1 MENVSVEIVLI
12 IIAILANG
20 LFAGSEIALVS
31 SRVSR
36 LVEFRERGTRG
47 AATALAL
54 KRSPESFLAT
64 IQIAISLVSALASA
78 VGGAAAVEELTP
90 WVSRLP
96 IPGATRWAEPVA
108 LGMVILV
115 ITFVSLVIGELT
127 PKALALRNP
136 ERVACTVAGPVS
148 ALTRMFAS
156 IVSVLT
162 ASTNL
167 MLRLLGQGAPAE
179 STFVSEEEVK
189 YLLREG
195 TEKGVFEKLEDELV
209 RSIFEFAD
217 RTVREIMVPRVNIV
231 GLEVDTAPHEVLPRA
246 AGIRYSRIVV
256 YRGSVEHP
264 VGVVAV
270 RDLFRVVAR
279 GETPVL
285 TSIMRPALFV
295 PETARVSR
303 LLRDFQRRR
312 QYLALV
318 VDEYGGVVGLV
329 TIEDLLE
336 EIVGEIREP
345 GESVP
350 AYVTRLSDRAYVVDG
365 SAPVRELREA
375 LNISVPDSPDY
386 TTAAGFVIT
395 ALGSLP
401 TPGVA
406 LSRGGWRWTVVDMDG
421 PRVTK
426 VKLERE
432 DQPAAGAPGS

>member
-1 MENVSVEIVLI
+1 MDSVSVEIVLI
-12 IIAILANG
+12 IVAIVANG

-36 LVEFRERGTRG
+36 LVELRERGTRG

-54 KRSPESFLAT
+54 KRAPESFLAT

-78 VGGAAAVEELTP
+78 VGGAAAVERLTP
-90 WVSRLP
+90 WLSGLP
-96 IPGATRWAEPVA
+96 IPGAGTWASPVA
-108 LGMVILV
+108 LGIVILV
-115 ITFVSLVIGELT
+115 ITFFSLVIGELT

-136 ERVACTVAGPVS
+136 ERLACTVAGLIA

-156 IVSVLT
+156 VVAVLT
-162 ASTNL
+162 ASTNM
-167 MLRLLGQGAPAE
+167 MLRLLGQGAPGE

-231 GLEVDTAPHEVLPRA
+231 GLDVDTPPEEVLRRA
-246 AGIRYSRIVV
+246 ADIRYSRIVV
-256 YRGSVEHP
+256 YRRSVEHP
-264 VGVVAV
+264 VGIVAV
-270 RDLFRVVAR
+270 RALFRLVAR

-285 TSIMRPALFV
+285 AHVMRPPFFV

-329 TIEDLLE
+329 TLEDLLE

-345 GESVP
+345 GENVP

-375 LNISVPDSPDY
+375 LDVPVPDSLDY
-386 TTAAGFVIT
+386 TTAAGFLIT

-406 LSRGGWRWTVVDMDG
+406 LSRDGWRWTVVDMDG

-426 VKLERE
+426 VKLERD
-432 DQPAAGAPGS
+432 DQPPNSIS

>member
-1 MENVSVEIVLI
+1 
-12 IIAILANG
+12 
-20 LFAGSEIALVS
+20 
-31 SRVSR
+31 
-36 LVEFRERGTRG
+36 
-47 AATALAL
+47 
-54 KRSPESFLAT
+54 
-64 IQIAISLVSALASA
+64 
-78 VGGAAAVEELTP
+78 
-90 WVSRLP
+90 
-96 IPGATRWAEPVA
+96 
-108 LGMVILV
+108 
-115 ITFVSLVIGELT
+115 
-127 PKALALRNP
+127 
-136 ERVACTVAGPVS
+136 
-148 ALTRMFAS
+148 
-156 IVSVLT
+156 
-162 ASTNL
+162 
-167 MLRLLGQGAPAE
+167 
-179 STFVSEEEVK
+179 VSEEEVK

-231 GLEVDTAPHEVLPRA
+231 GLDVDTPPEEVLRRA
-246 AGIRYSRIVV
+246 ADIRYSRIVV
-256 YRGSVEHP
+256 YRRSVEHP
-264 VGVVAV
+264 VGIVAV
-270 RDLFRVVAR
+270 RALFRLVAR

-285 TSIMRPALFV
+285 AHVMRPPFFV

-329 TIEDLLE
+329 TLEDLLE

-345 GESVP
+345 GENVP

-375 LNISVPDSPDY
+375 LDVPVPDSLDY
-386 TTAAGFVIT
+386 TTAAGFLIT

-406 LSRGGWRWTVVDMDG
+406 LSRDGWRWTVVDMDG

-426 VKLERE
+426 VKLERD
-432 DQPAAGAPGS
+432 DQPPNSIS